1 MEIENAILDY
11 KDDLFFKFYCS
22 RDGTKA
28 MEFRKFIIENVT
40 RLKIDVSTTNNTE
53 PTTLTI
59 GDKKII
65 MNTFIMQNG
74 SFDAYQSKRF
84 QYYACKNI
92 VLQMIANERN
102 YLNIKEFHLI
112 LFINQYHKEKL
123 IRHVTMRC
131 EEGNIINDCV
141 IHLYLVNLKNI
152 NRIARKRKLNEL
164 EAVIYLMANNTLKG
178 IEYEEK
184 EKEFFHRMELVESKK
199 SGEKEGFIS
208 R

>member
-11 KDDLFFKFYCS
+11 KDDLLFKFYCG
-22 RDGTKA
+22 RDGAEA

-40 RLKIDVSTTNNTE
+40 GLKIDVSTTNNTE
-53 PTTLTI
+53 PTALTI

-65 MNTFIMQNG
+65 MNTFIMQNDFCLDIEMQNS

-92 VLQMIANERN
+92 VLQMIANEN
-102 YLNIKEFHLI
+102 FNADIPLMK
-112 LFINQYHKEKL
+112 KL
-123 IRHVTMRC
+123 L
-131 EEGNIINDCV
+131 EEN
-141 IHLYLVNLKNI
+141 
-152 NRIARKRKLNEL
+152 
-164 EAVIYLMANNTLKG
+164 
-178 IEYEEK
+178 

>member
-11 KDDLFFKFYCS
+11 KDDLLFKFYCG
-22 RDGTKA
+22 RDGAEA

-40 RLKIDVSTTNNTE
+40 GLKIDVSTTNNTE
-53 PTTLTI
+53 PTALTI

-65 MNTFIMQNG
+65 MNTFIMQNDFCLDIEMQNS

-92 VLQMIANERN
+92 VLQMIANEN
-102 YLNIKEFHLI
+102 FNADIPLMK
-112 LFINQYHKEKL
+112 KL
-123 IRHVTMRC
+123 
-131 EEGNIINDCV
+131 
-141 IHLYLVNLKNI
+141 L
-152 NRIARKRKLNEL
+152 
-164 EAVIYLMANNTLKG
+164 
-178 IEYEEK
+178 EEK

>member
-11 KDDLFFKFYCS
+11 KDDLLFKFYCG
-22 RDGTKA
+22 RDGAEA

-40 RLKIDVSTTNNTE
+40 GLKIDVSTTNNTE

-65 MNTFIMQNG
+65 MDTFIMQNG

-84 QYYACKNI
+84 QYYAYFNADIPLMK
-92 VLQMIANERN
+92 
-102 YLNIKEFHLI
+102 
-112 LFINQYHKEKL
+112 KL
-123 IRHVTMRC
+123 
-131 EEGNIINDCV
+131 
-141 IHLYLVNLKNI
+141 L
-152 NRIARKRKLNEL
+152 
-164 EAVIYLMANNTLKG
+164 
-178 IEYEEK
+178 EEK

>member
-40 RLKIDVSTTNNTE
+40 GLKIDVSTTNNTE

-65 MNTFIMQNG
+65 MNTFIMQNDFCLDIEMQNS

-92 VLQMIANERN
+92 VLQMIANEN
-102 YLNIKEFHLI
+102 FNADIPLMK
-112 LFINQYHKEKL
+112 KL
-123 IRHVTMRC
+123 
-131 EEGNIINDCV
+131 
-141 IHLYLVNLKNI
+141 L
-152 NRIARKRKLNEL
+152 
-164 EAVIYLMANNTLKG
+164 
-178 IEYEEK
+178 EEK

>member
-1 MEIENAILDY
+1 ML
-11 KDDLFFKFYCS
+11 FKFYCG
-22 RDGTKA
+22 RDGAEA

-40 RLKIDVSTTNNTE
+40 GLKIDVSTTNNTE

-65 MNTFIMQNG
+65 MDTFIMQNG

-92 VLQMIANERN
+92 VLQMIANEN
-102 YLNIKEFHLI
+102 FNADIPLMK
-112 LFINQYHKEKL
+112 KL
-123 IRHVTMRC
+123 
-131 EEGNIINDCV
+131 
-141 IHLYLVNLKNI
+141 L
-152 NRIARKRKLNEL
+152 
-164 EAVIYLMANNTLKG
+164 
-178 IEYEEK
+178 EEK

>member
-11 KDDLFFKFYCS
+11 KDDLLFKFYCG
-22 RDGTKA
+22 RDGAEA

-40 RLKIDVSTTNNTE
+40 GLKIDVSTTNNTE

-65 MNTFIMQNG
+65 MDTFIMQNDFCLDIEMQNG

-92 VLQMIANERN
+92 VLQMIANEKN

-112 LFINQYHKEKL
+112 LFINQYHKERL

-141 IHLYLVNLKNI
+141 IHLYLVNLK
-152 NRIARKRKLNEL
+152 K
-164 EAVIYLMANNTLKG
+164 
-178 IEYEEK
+178 
-184 EKEFFHRMELVESKK
+184 H
-199 SGEKEGFIS
+199 
-208 R
+208 